1 MATKIMLVR
10 HGEKPVKKE
19 KVFGVDLRGEQNKKE
34 LSTRGWQRSGAMVR
48 LFNPVNGSFAHRA
61 LARPNA
67 IFAADPEGG
76 TKSERARNT
85 VIGVAQSLGVKINVS
100 FDKGEEKKLV
110 KEVLSRPGVVLI
122 GWEHK
127 AIIEIANLILGNK
140 KTCPQKWP
148 GKRFDVV
155 WVLDKQAGGKGWKL
169 TQVPQMLLPGD
180 STKIL

>member
-10 HGEKPVKKE
+10 HGEKPDKKE
-19 KVFGVDLRGEQNKKE
+19 RVYGVTLRGEHDKKE
-34 LSTRGWQRSGAMVR
+34 LSTRGWQRSGALVR
-48 LFNPVNGSFAHRA
+48 LLNPVNGNFLNPA

-76 TKSERARNT
+76 MKSERSRNT
-85 VIGVAQSLGVKINVS
+85 VIGVARSLGVKINVN
-100 FDKGEEKKLV
+100 FDTGDEKKLV

-127 AIIEIANLILGNK
+127 EIVKITNRILGNK
-140 KTCPQKWP
+140 KTSPQKWP

-155 WVLDKQAGGKGWKL
+155 WVLDKQAGAKDWKF
-169 TQVPQMLLPGD
+169 TQVPQLLLPGD
-180 STKIL
+180 SAKTF